1 MQQLGLRTEL
11 ASLCLALWAIGGAS
25 GRLKCQPEGQP
36 SKLSLPARLAL
47 LRCPPDGK
55 QQPDKH
61 QPGYP
66 GWWAQL
72 ARLPFWLALWV
83 AGSSSGNP
91 KCQPKGQP
99 SKLSLQSRQAQLALL
114 RFPTAN
120 IQQTD
125 TCQPGWQGW
134 RAHFVRLPFWLGLWV
149 AGDSSGHPKCQPK
162 GQPSKL
168 SSPTRPA
175 RLAPV
180 RLSLAVEWEPKQCRL
195 GWWTELVR

>member
-83 AGSSSGNP
+83 AGGSSAGPASPLGTFLVFACHRLETGEVPTGLAGLAGSTCQVALMVGTWGGRRLPRPP

-99 SKLSLQSRQAQLALL
+99 SKLS
-114 RFPTAN
+114 PT
-120 IQQTD
+120 
-125 TCQPGWQGW
+125 
-134 RAHFVRLPFWLGLWV
+134 
-149 AGDSSGHPKCQPK
+149 
-162 GQPSKL
+162 
-168 SSPTRPA
+168 A
-175 RLAPV
+175 RLAWLALVWPWV
-180 RLSLAVEWEPKQCRL
+180 RCASRSSNSRSSGVEVKKK
-195 GWWTELVR
+195 